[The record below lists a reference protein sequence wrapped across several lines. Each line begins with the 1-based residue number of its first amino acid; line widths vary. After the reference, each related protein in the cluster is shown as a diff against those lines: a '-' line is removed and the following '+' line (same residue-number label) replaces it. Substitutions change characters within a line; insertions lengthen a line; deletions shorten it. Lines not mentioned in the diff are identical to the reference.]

1 MQFWCCFR
9 VGHLH
14 TFFKPNHGDFEWTTW
29 PDCGAFAAFPKKE
42 KKNRNAQKMSVGEG
56 GGHPWLKALSKRQ
69 NWPGRPWCTR
79 HFGNE
84 TGFFQEVLLKNHILS
99 FVHNI
104 YDENGLACEF
114 WQMESALKH
123 KRSIEF
129 IRNNVKLFTYKCSGI
144 EQHLQKRF

>member
-42 KKNRNAQKMSVGEG
+42 KKIEM
-56 GGHPWLKALSKRQ
+56 LKKCL
-69 NWPGRPWCTR
+69 WGRVVAILDWRRFPNVKTGREDHGCTR